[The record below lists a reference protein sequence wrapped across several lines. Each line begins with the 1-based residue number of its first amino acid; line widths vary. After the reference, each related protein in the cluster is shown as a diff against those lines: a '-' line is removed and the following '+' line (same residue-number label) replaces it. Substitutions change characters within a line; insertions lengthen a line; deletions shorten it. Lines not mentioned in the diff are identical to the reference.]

1 MVGENYQIYT
11 FQITGN
17 AFVNECAEGIL
28 QIQSPVCGVIFR
40 IIYYQP
46 RLVSTRRKLNLNR
59 RLEPRNH

>member
-28 QIQSPVCGVIFR
+28 QIQSPVRGVIFSNNILPTQVS
-40 IIYYQP
+40 IIETETE
-46 RLVSTRRKLNLNR
+46 LESTFGTS
-59 RLEPRNH
+59 